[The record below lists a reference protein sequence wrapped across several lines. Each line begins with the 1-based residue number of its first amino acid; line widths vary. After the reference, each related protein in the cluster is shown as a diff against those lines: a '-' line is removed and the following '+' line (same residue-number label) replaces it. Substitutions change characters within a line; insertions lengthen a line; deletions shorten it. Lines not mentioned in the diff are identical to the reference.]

1 MLNWLKRFTLS
12 LFSDSQAKESV
23 RYGFGGILLSSV
35 LALIFLF
42 LGVFAGKTVPF
53 GAYYGGADDFRGFIY
68 NALIGSDTA
77 EPISVTVKDG
87 KAEVTSGGKA
97 VLINTFTEEDD
108 RQKYS
113 VNGYQLIV
121 DSREV
126 ADIYDDFEAYCI
138 DKDGGEEITYEEY
151 LKLDAQN
158 KKQYRFAV
166 RYTGEQK
173 IITDADAAGYAD
185 YISAS
190 GDDEAKE
197 ELKKLQDKRGEL
209 TAQEYND
216 GVYELYVKSYY
227 PDVYLVTGEN
237 VPTLRT
243 YYYRLTLKSGG
254 KYLCLFGDMVIASFE
269 SYGGGALT
277 FGGYYKDG
285 NNLFAN
291 GTAEGGSGAVDKF
304 FKALYYDGLSML
316 FLMELLN
323 SITVIVFAELII
335 VGCMLVCYGICKFKK
350 IKLCDTLG
358 KSAKLVASYA
368 HVGALLAAVAAFCL
382 GFVLK
387 GTAVT
392 AVTFG
397 VFALILL
404 VRTVILL
411 LREAKAQ
418 PNSAEPEA
426 GGDGD

>member
-166 RYTGEQK
+166 R
-173 IITDADAAGYAD
+173 
-185 YISAS
+185 
-190 GDDEAKE
+190 
-197 ELKKLQDKRGEL
+197 
-209 TAQEYND
+209 
-216 GVYELYVKSYY
+216 
-227 PDVYLVTGEN
+227 
-237 VPTLRT
+237 
-243 YYYRLTLKSGG
+243 
-254 KYLCLFGDMVIASFE
+254 
-269 SYGGGALT
+269 
-277 FGGYYKDG
+277 
-285 NNLFAN
+285 
-291 GTAEGGSGAVDKF
+291 
-304 FKALYYDGLSML
+304 
-316 FLMELLN
+316 
-323 SITVIVFAELII
+323 
-335 VGCMLVCYGICKFKK
+335 
-350 IKLCDTLG
+350 
-358 KSAKLVASYA
+358 
-368 HVGALLAAVAAFCL
+368 
-382 GFVLK
+382 
-387 GTAVT
+387 
-392 AVTFG
+392 
-397 VFALILL
+397 
-404 VRTVILL
+404 
-411 LREAKAQ
+411 
-418 PNSAEPEA
+418 
-426 GGDGD
+426 